1 MPSEAK
7 FSQPL
12 VTRLLGRL
20 GAGLLS
26 VLFVALVTFIADELA
41 PGDAVLAIAGE
52 KARPEIVEQ
61 IRKEYG
67 LDKPVPERF
76 VSYVGNA
83 IRGDFGQSYFGTRE
97 QVTDIIKRSL
107 PITGMLATWA
117 LVVALVIGVFLG
129 TLAALKENLWPDR
142 LALAISTLGVTVPN
156 FVLIPIL
163 VLIFVLKMDMLP
175 LTWETPMRAHLVYY
189 LVLPVV
195 VLAARPLA
203 VLTRLTRAAMVD
215 TLQMQFMQ
223 FARAKGV
230 PAGKRAIEHGL
241 RHALPPIVTA
251 AGTTFGYLLTGS
263 FITETAF
270 TIPGLGKAAIDAI
283 KKRDTPTVMGIAIV
297 TAILY
302 VTVNLIVDLLQP
314 LLDPRLRESQV

>member
-1 MPSEAK
+1 MPSEAPK
-7 FSQPL
+7 TKSL
-12 VTRLLGRL
+12 ALRILGRL

-61 IRKEYG
+61 IRREYG
-67 LDKPVPERF
+67 LDKPVLQF
-76 VSYVGNA
+76 VAYLGGA
-83 IRGDFGQSYFGTRE
+83 FTGDLGHSYFGSQE
-97 QVTDIIKRSL
+97 PVIAIIKRSL
-107 PITGMLATWA
+107 PLTALLASCA
-117 LVVALVIGVFLG
+117 LAFAMFWGVLLG
-129 TLAALKENLWPDR
+129 TLAALKENKWPDR
-142 LALAISTLGVTVPN
+142 LALAVSTLGVTIPN
-156 FVLIPIL
+156 FVLIPLL
-163 VLIFVLKMDMLP
+163 VFVFVLRMDLLP
-175 LTWETPMRAHLVYY
+175 LTWETNLRANIAYY
-189 LVLPVV
+189 LVLPVL

-230 PAGKRAIEHGL
+230 PGPRRAVRHAL
-241 RHALPPIVTA
+241 RHALPPV
-251 AGTTFGYLLTGS
+251 
-263 FITETAF
+263 ITETAF

-283 KKRDTPTVMGIAIV
+283 KRRDTPVVMGVALV
-297 TAILY
+297 TAVLY
-302 VTVNLIVDLLQP
+302 VLVNLIVDLVQP

>member
-1 MPSEAK
+1 MPSEATK
-7 FSQPL
+7 TKSL
-12 VTRLLGRL
+12 AVRLLGRL

-26 VLFVALVTFIADELA
+26 VLFVAFVTFIADELA

-61 IRKEYG
+61 IRREYG
-67 LDKPVPERF
+67 LDKPVLQRF
-76 VSYVGNA
+76 IDYLGGVFT
-83 IRGDFGQSYFGTRE
+83 GDLGHSYFGSQE
-97 QVTDIIKRSL
+97 PVINIITRSL
-107 PITGMLATWA
+107 PLTALLASCA
-117 LVVALVIGVFLG
+117 LAFALFWGVLLG
-129 TLAALKENLWPDR
+129 SIAALKENRWPDR
-142 LALAISTLGVTVPN
+142 LALAVSTLGVTIPN
-156 FVLIPIL
+156 FVLIPLL
-163 VLIFVLKMDMLP
+163 VFVFVLRMDLLP
-175 LTWETPMRAHLVYY
+175 LTWETNLRANIAYY
-189 LVLPVV
+189 LVLPVL

-230 PAGKRAIEHGL
+230 PGPRRAVRHAL
-241 RHALPPIVTA
+241 RHALPPVITA

-283 KKRDTPTVMGIAIV
+283 KRRDTPVVMGVALV
-297 TAILY
+297 TAALY
-302 VTVNLIVDLLQP
+302 VLVNLIVDLLQP